1 MIIEYTGAQKLKGSL
16 LFFETIENVQYGEKV
31 LIRSG
36 QKTVNGKVAALS
48 EDVMLIE
55 ILGDSYGVDLDD
67 LKVRFTGSTFE
78 LGVSE
83 AMLGRVLN
91 AFGEP
96 ADEAG
101 EINHDKKLP
110 IGGSAYNPAR
120 REYPK
125 DFIQTGISAIDGL
138 NVLVRGQKLPVFS
151 VSGAATNEL
160 VAQLVRQIRTGNE
173 KGAVVF
179 AAIGIK
185 YEDAKYLIESI
196 SSGGNFDTTTVFLNL
211 ADEPSINSLLLARSA
226 LTFAEYLAFEKGYD
240 VITVLYDMTNY
251 CDALREV
258 SSRREE
264 IPSRKGYPG
273 YMYSDLASIYER
285 AGILQDTAGSL
296 TQIPILTMPDGDIT
310 HPIPDLT
317 GYITEGQI
325 VLERELQQKGV
336 YPPVNVLPSLSR
348 LMNHGTT
355 AQHRR
360 WSAEIYAAYAK
371 AKKAQ
376 MLAAIIGEGEMGKT
390 ERDYLAFGKA
400 FESRF
405 VTQRNDED
413 RTLEQTLSIGW
424 ELLKLLPLESL
435 TRLKPEDIEEYLS
448 TDGGKP

>member
-16 LFFETIENVQYGEKV
+16 LFFEPIENVQYGEKV
-31 LIRSG
+31 VIRSEE
-36 QKTVNGKVAALS
+36 KTVNGKVAALS
-48 EDVMLIE
+48 KSVMLIE
-55 ILGDSYGVDLDD
+55 ILGEPYGLNLDN
-67 LKVRFTGSTFE
+67 LKVRFTGNAFE

-83 AMLGRVLN
+83 LMYSRVLN
-91 AFGEP
+91 AFDEP
-96 ADEAG
+96 TDAAG
-101 EINHDKKLP
+101 EIHCEKRLP
-110 IGGSAYNPAR
+110 IGGSAYNPAH

-160 VAQLVRQIRTGNE
+160 AAQLVRQIRPSTAH
-173 KGAVVF
+173 GAVVF
-179 AAIGIK
+179 AALGIK
-185 YEDAKYLIESI
+185 YEDARYLMQSI
-196 SSGGNFDTTTVFLNL
+196 SSGGNFDSTTVFLNL
-211 ADEPSINSLLLARSA
+211 ADEPSINALLLVRSA

-285 AGILQDTAGSL
+285 AGILQGKAGSL

-325 VLERELQQKGV
+325 VLERELQQKGI
-336 YPPVNVLPSLSR
+336 YPPINVLPSLSR
-348 LMNHGTT
+348 LMNHGAT

-376 MLAAIIGEGEMGKT
+376 MLAAIIGEREMGKA
-390 ERDYLAFGKA
+390 ERGYLAFGKA
-400 FESRF
+400 FESHF
-405 VTQRNDED
+405 VTQGSDEE
-413 RTLEQTLSIGW
+413 RTLDQTLAIGW
-424 ELLKLLPLESL
+424 ELLKLLPVESL
-435 TRLKPEDIEEYLS
+435 TRLKPKDISEHLQV
-448 TDGGKP
+448 

>member
-16 LFFETIENVQYGEKV
+16 LFFDPVKHVKYGERV
-31 LIRSG
+31 QIRSG
-36 QKTVNGKVAALS
+36 EKSLNGKVVGLS
-48 EDVMLIE
+48 KEVMLIE
-55 ILGDSYGVDLDD
+55 VLAEPYGLDLDD
-67 LKVRFTGSTFE
+67 IKVQFTGNTFE

-83 AMLGRVLN
+83 SMLGRVMN

-96 ADEAG
+96 RDEAG
-101 EINHDKKLP
+101 AVHPEKKVS
-110 IGGSAYNPAR
+110 IGGSAYNPTH
-120 REYPK
+120 REYPQEY
-125 DFIQTGISAIDGL
+125 IQSGISSIDGL
-138 NVLVRGQKLPVFS
+138 NVLVKGQKLPVFS
-151 VSGAATNEL
+151 VSGANTNAL
-160 VAQLVRQIRTGNE
+160 TAQLVRQLRSSG
-173 KGAVVF
+173 KKSAVVL

-185 YEDAKYLIESI
+185 YDDARYLMQQVAE
-196 SSGGNFDTTTVFLNL
+196 GENFETTTVFLNL
-211 ADEPSINSLLLARSA
+211 ADEPSINTLLLARSA
-226 LTFAEYLAFEKGYD
+226 LTFSEYLAFEKGYD

-258 SSRREE
+258 SSSREE

-285 AGILQDTAGSL
+285 AGILKNQEGSL

-325 VLERELQQKGV
+325 VLDRELQQKGV
-336 YPPVNVLPSLSR
+336 YPPINVLPSLSR
-348 LMNHGTT
+348 LMNHG
-355 AQHRR
+355 ASGLHRR

-376 MLAAIIGEGEMGKT
+376 MLAAIIGEGEMGKA

-405 VTQRNDED
+405 VTQGEEEN
-413 RTLEQTLSIGW
+413 RTLEETLDIGW
-424 ELLKLLPLESL
+424 ELLKLLPAESL
-435 TRLKPEDIEEYLS
+435 SRLKSEDIAEYI
-448 TDGGKP
+448 GR